1 LKRAAIIVLDGLGI
15 GPCPDQAAY
24 GDQGSDTLGN
34 VARAVGGLR
43 LPNLERLGLGLCR
56 PILGLTPG
64 FDPGLAPG
72 VSRARRRLSDPGRK
86 PGDGP
91 KAAYGVALPKSQGKD
106 STTGHWE
113 ICGVILERPFRTYPH
128 GFPTSLLDEFARR
141 TGRGWLG
148 NKAASGTAIIAE
160 LGEEHQRTGKWI
172 VYTSA
177 DSVFQVAAHAA
188 TVPLDELY
196 RACAIARDLLMGE
209 HAVSRVIA
217 RPFAGRPG
225 AYERTP
231 HRKDF
236 SIEPV
241 GETLLDRLAAAGV
254 PRVGI
259 GKVDDLFAG
268 RNITSE
274 HTPTNADAYRLIE
287 RALDDTGAG
296 AGAGFIFVNV
306 IEFDQTW
313 GHRNDVPGF
322 HEGLQQLDAW
332 IPRLEAR
339 ITGDDLIIFT
349 ADHGNDPTT
358 PSTDHSREAVPIL
371 VLGPRVRPVAL
382 GERSSFADVGA
393 TVAEYFGVAPPP
405 LAAGASFLSRVWT

>member
-15 GPCPDQAAY
+15 GPAPDTAAY
-24 GDQGSDTLGN
+24 GDAGSDTLGN

-43 LPNLERLGLGLCR
+43 LPNLERLGLGRCR
-56 PILGLTPG
+56 PI
-64 FDPGLAPG
+64 PGLASG
-72 VSRARRRLSDPGRK
+72 VSPT
-86 PGDGP
+86 
-91 KAAYGVALPKSQGKD
+91 AAYGVALPASQGKD

-113 ICGVILERPFRTYPH
+113 LCGVILERPFRTYPN

-141 TGRGWLG
+141 TARGWLG
-148 NKAASGTAIIAE
+148 NKAASGTHILAE

-177 DSVFQVAAHAA
+177 DSVFQVAAHEQ
-188 TVPLDELY
+188 TVPLAELY
-196 RACAIARDLLMGE
+196 RACAVARDLLVGE

-217 RPFAGRPG
+217 RPFAGSPG
-225 AYERTP
+225 AYERTAR
-231 HRKDF
+231 RKDF

-241 GETLLDRLAAAGV
+241 GETLLDRLAAAGI

-268 RNITSE
+268 RHITSE
-274 HTPTNADAYRLIE
+274 HTPTNRDAYRLIE
-287 RALDDTGAG
+287 RALDRKET
-296 AGAGFIFVNV
+296 GFIFVNV

-322 HEGLQQLDAW
+322 HEGLRELDAW
-332 IPRLEAR
+332 IPRLAAQL
-339 ITGDDLIIFT
+339 TGDDLIILT

-358 PSTDHSREAVPIL
+358 PSTDHSREAVPVL
-371 VLGPRVRPVAL
+371 ALGPRVRGAAL
-382 GERSSFADVGA
+382 GERRTFADLGA
-393 TVAEYFGVAPPP
+393 TVAEYFGVAP
-405 LAAGASFLSRVWT
+405 LAAGTSFLGELGA

>member
-1 LKRAAIIVLDGLGI
+1 LKRAAIIVLDGVGI
-15 GPCPDQAAY
+15 GPAPDSAAY
-24 GDQGSDTLGN
+24 GDAGSDTLGN

-56 PILGLTPG
+56 PI
-64 FDPGLAPG
+64 PGLAPWI
-72 VSRARRRLSDPGRK
+72 RPA
-86 PGDGP
+86 
-91 KAAYGVALPKSQGKD
+91 AAYGVALPASHGKD

-113 ICGVILERPFRTYPH
+113 ICGVQLERPFPTYPR
-128 GFPTSLLDEFARR
+128 GFPRDLLDEFARR

-148 NKAASGTAIIAE
+148 NRAASGTEIIAE
-160 LGEEHQRTGKWI
+160 LGAEHQRTGKWI

-177 DSVFQVAAHAA
+177 DSVFQVAAHEA

-196 RACAIARDLLMGE
+196 RACTVARGLLVGE
-209 HAVSRVIA
+209 NGVSRVIA
-217 RPFAGRPG
+217 RPFTGAVG
-225 AYERTP
+225 AYERTSS
-231 HRKDF
+231 RKDF
-236 SIEPV
+236 SVAPV
-241 GETLLDRLAAAGV
+241 GETLLDRLAAASV

-274 HTPTNADAYRLIE
+274 HTPTNRDAYRLIE
-287 RALDDTGAG
+287 RAWDETGERG
-296 AGAGFIFVNV
+296 GFIFVNV
-306 IEFDQTW
+306 IEFDQSW

-322 HEGLQQLDAW
+322 YEGLRELDAW

-339 ITGDDLIIFT
+339 VKGDDLIIVT

-371 VLGPRVRPVAL
+371 ALGPRVRPAAL
-382 GERSSFADVGA
+382 GERRTFADMGA
-393 TVAEYFGVAPPP
+393 TVAEYFELGS
-405 LAAGASFLSRVWT
+405 LAVGTSFLSSVRG